1 MLAKYIIGCIAA
13 TVVLVGAGMIFYPEK
28 TAQAKQSV
36 EAAGSVAVDKIISAL
51 EERVGKTDVAYEHY
65 KTALQVK
72 RESLVRLKT
81 LKADCERN
89 IRECKA
95 KAEQLKADGKD
106 AEPTLRQLTI
116 YEERL
121 ASVSQTAEKAESDYI
136 AFTHEVQK
144 KKMELNELKAKM
156 AGLHAELSTLNGGD
170 ASYALQRARQLEEE
184 VKSSCSRMEAEMDVL
199 KLDEKLH

>member
-1 MLAKYIIGCIAA
+1 M
-13 TVVLVGAGMIFYPEK
+13 
-28 TAQAKQSV
+28 
-36 EAAGSVAVDKIISAL
+36 
-51 EERVGKTDVAYEHY
+51 
-65 KTALQVK
+65 K

-95 KAEQLKADGKD
+95 KAEQQKAEGKD

-116 YEERL
+116 YEKRL
-121 ASVSQTAEKAESDYI
+121 ASISQSVEKAESDYI

-144 KKMELNELKAKM
+144 KKLELNELKAKM

-170 ASYALQRARQLEEE
+170 ASWVNPSCAGVRQEG
-184 VKSSCSRMEAEMDVL
+184 
-199 KLDEKLH
+199 LHSYPQ